1 METKLSHRVYNG
13 PILLLLLLYCD
24 AVKCE
29 AVKLT
34 RKIPVISMWTT
45 DDLEN
50 REMEEIMVLD
60 WGKLISLE
68 VKNLVLLKTTGSEPY
83 KLSLHEPYK
92 PSLHKEYGEKFERLF
107 EIVLDAKN
115 SMEEIVYDCM
125 EKFPNENR
133 TTEFI
138 KRMKDL
144 FTEDDNEDDFGAELD
159 RDVNVLEEG
168 GSGDVGNQDNLNEGG
183 DDDRIDV
190 HDVKG
195 KKILSELDEERGVQK
210 KYDSFD
216 GGSKLNDEKLLVQFL
231 LRCSED
237 DDRREVLFETSSG
250 DVLFRQDFESM
261 RPLSPINRNV
271 IDCWSCILNHQESLT
286 GKSSRRFLY
295 LNSSIMSED
304 TLNVSTPS
312 KRSYEIFNNRMERFI
327 SHVQRSLEFN
337 ELKLVFFPIKD
348 EKNLYCLVFNL
359 EKVDYILLDS
369 TNYGAP
375 GMRIYGNIPLL
386 LTIGYKK
393 MNLIKKV
400 TPRRVL
406 VPWQETHA
414 TQDNGVFLMRH
425 METYIGQ
432 EDNNWTVGL
441 VKQESKRDKRLT
453 NLRILYIVRLAMHE
467 ININRSKLQE
477 HVLEFGKIDFAT
489 RDSLMNKG
497 FACEKYKG
505 RTVSMIG

>member
-1 METKLSHRVYNG
+1 MMW
-13 PILLLLLLYCD
+13 LLYCD

-50 REMEEIMVLD
+50 REMEEIISGGFGL
-60 WGKLISLE
+60 GKVVEDDEGPSTRFNTIE
-68 VKNLVLLKTTGSEPY
+68 EQTTSIE
-83 KLSLHEPYK
+83 
-92 PSLHKEYGEKFERLF
+92 EYGEKFERLF
-107 EIVLDAKN
+107 KIVLDAKN
-115 SMEEIVYDCM
+115 
-125 EKFPNENR
+125 K
-133 TTEFI
+133 
-138 KRMKDL
+138 
-144 FTEDDNEDDFGAELD
+144 DDNEDDFGAELD
-159 RDVNVLEEG
+159 RDVNVLEIG
-168 GSGDVGNQDNLNEGG
+168 GSGDV
-183 DDDRIDV
+183 
-190 HDVKG
+190 
-195 KKILSELDEERGVQK
+195 ELDEERGVQK

-216 GGSKLNDEKLLVQFL
+216 GGSKLSDEKKLLVQFL

-286 GKSSRRFLY
+286 SKSSRRFLY

-337 ELKLVFFPIKD
+337 ELKLVFFLIKD

-386 LTIGYKK
+386 LNQKEIKGLPTYASYTLSDLPCMKSTLIEANFKNMYW
-393 MNLIKKV
+393 NLGKL
-400 TPRRVL
+400 TL
-406 VPWQETHA
+406 QLET
-414 TQDNGVFLMRH
+414 T
-425 METYIGQ
+425 
-432 EDNNWTVGL
+432 
-441 VKQESKRDKRLT
+441 
-453 NLRILYIVRLAMHE
+453 
-467 ININRSKLQE
+467 
-477 HVLEFGKIDFAT
+477 
-489 RDSLMNKG
+489 
-497 FACEKYKG
+497 
-505 RTVSMIG
+505 

>member
-1 METKLSHRVYNG
+1 
-13 PILLLLLLYCD
+13 
-24 AVKCE
+24 
-29 AVKLT
+29 
-34 RKIPVISMWTT
+34 MWTT

-50 REMEEIMVLD
+50 REMEEIIYGGFGL
-60 WGKLISLE
+60 GKVVEDEEGPSTRFNTIE
-68 VKNLVLLKTTGSEPY
+68 EQTTSIE
-83 KLSLHEPYK
+83 
-92 PSLHKEYGEKFERLF
+92 EYGEKFERLF

-115 SMEEIVYDCM
+115 
-125 EKFPNENR
+125 K
-133 TTEFI
+133 
-138 KRMKDL
+138 
-144 FTEDDNEDDFGAELD
+144 DDNEDNFGAELD
-159 RDVNVLEEG
+159 RDANVLEEG

-216 GGSKLNDEKLLVQFL
+216 GGSKLSDEKKLLVQFL

-261 RPLSPINRNV
+261 RPLSPINRNI

-286 GKSSRRFLY
+286 SKSSRHFLY
-295 LNSSIMSED
+295 LNSSILSED

-312 KRSYEIFNNRMERFI
+312 KRSYEIFNNRMEHFI

-348 EKNLYCLVFNL
+348 EKNLYSLVFNL
-359 EKVDYILLDS
+359 EKVDYILLNS

-386 LTIGYKK
+386 LKKYFINYLKTVGYKK

-441 VKQESKRDKRLT
+441 GKQESKRDKRLT

-477 HVLEFGKIDFAT
+477 QVLEFGKIDFAT
-489 RDSLMNKG
+489 
-497 FACEKYKG
+497 
-505 RTVSMIG
+505 

>member
-1 METKLSHRVYNG
+1 METKLSNRVLQRANS
-13 PILLLLLLYCD
+13 IV
-24 AVKCE
+24 A

-50 REMEEIMVLD
+50 REMEEIISGGFGL
-60 WGKLISLE
+60 GKVVEDEEGPSTRYNTIE
-68 VKNLVLLKTTGSEPY
+68 EQTTSIE
-83 KLSLHEPYK
+83 
-92 PSLHKEYGEKFERLF
+92 EYGEKFERLF

-115 SMEEIVYDCM
+115 SMEEIVSDCM
-125 EKFPNENR
+125 AKFPNENR
-133 TTEFI
+133 TIEFI

-159 RDVNVLEEG
+159 RYVNVIEEG

-183 DDDRIDV
+183 DDDMIDV

-216 GGSKLNDEKLLVQFL
+216 GGSKLSDEKKLLVQFL

-237 DDRREVLFETSSG
+237 DDRKEVLFETSSG

-261 RPLSPINRNV
+261 RPFSPINRNV

-286 GKSSRRFLY
+286 SKSSRRFLY
-295 LNSSIMSED
+295 LNSNIM
-304 TLNVSTPS
+304 
-312 KRSYEIFNNRMERFI
+312 
-327 SHVQRSLEFN
+327 
-337 ELKLVFFPIKD
+337 VFFPIKD
-348 EKNLYCLVFNL
+348 EKYLYCLVFNL

-375 GMRIYGNIPLL
+375 GMRIYGSIPLL
-386 LTIGYKK
+386 LKKYFINYLKTVGYKK

-414 TQDNGVFLMRH
+414 TQDKRFSD
-425 METYIGQ
+425 ETHG
-432 EDNNWTVGL
+432 DLHWT
-441 VKQESKRDKRLT
+441 
-453 NLRILYIVRLAMHE
+453 
-467 ININRSKLQE
+467 
-477 HVLEFGKIDFAT
+477 
-489 RDSLMNKG
+489 
-497 FACEKYKG
+497 G
-505 RTVSMIG
+505 R

>member
-1 METKLSHRVYNG
+1 MTKSTARR
-13 PILLLLLLYCD
+13 PIAEDNIQKMMMGTIILLYCD

-50 REMEEIMVLD
+50 REMEEIISGGFGL
-60 WGKLISLE
+60 GKVVEDEEGPSTRFNTIE
-68 VKNLVLLKTTGSEPY
+68 EQTTSIE
-83 KLSLHEPYK
+83 
-92 PSLHKEYGEKFERLF
+92 EYGEKFERLF

-115 SMEEIVYDCM
+115 SMEEIVSDCM
-125 EKFPNENR
+125 AKFPNENR

-183 DDDRIDV
+183 DDDMIDV

-216 GGSKLNDEKLLVQFL
+216 GGSKLSDEKKLLVQFL

-237 DDRREVLFETSSG
+237 DDR
-250 DVLFRQDFESM
+250 
-261 RPLSPINRNV
+261 
-271 IDCWSCILNHQESLT
+271 
-286 GKSSRRFLY
+286 
-295 LNSSIMSED
+295 SIMSED

-386 LTIGYKK
+386 LTVGYKK

-441 VKQESKRDKRLT
+441 GKQESKRDKRLT

-467 ININRSKLQE
+467 ININRSKLQ
-477 HVLEFGKIDFAT
+477 VLEFGKIDFAT

-497 FACEKYKG
+497 MHARNIKEG
-505 RTVSMIG
+505 LSR

>member
-1 METKLSHRVYNG
+1 MDISSAIGKLRIHILVPEKLLSFTNVLIFFAKNLKSHSRLHFSRPY
-13 PILLLLLLYCD
+13 LLYCD

-50 REMEEIMVLD
+50 REMEEIIYGGFGL
-60 WGKLISLE
+60 GKVVEDEEEPSTRFNTIE
-68 VKNLVLLKTTGSEPY
+68 EQTTSIE
-83 KLSLHEPYK
+83 
-92 PSLHKEYGEKFERLF
+92 EYGEKFERLF

-115 SMEEIVYDCM
+115 SMEEIVSDCM
-125 EKFPNENR
+125 AKFPNENR

-144 FTEDDNEDDFGAELD
+144 FTEDDNEDDFDAELD

-168 GSGDVGNQDNLNEGG
+168 GSGDVGNQGNLNEGG
-183 DDDRIDV
+183 DDDMIDV

-216 GGSKLNDEKLLVQFL
+216 GGSKLSDEKKLLVQFL

-286 GKSSRRFLY
+286 SKSSRRFLY

-337 ELKLVFFPIKD
+337 ELQLVFFPIKD

-359 EKVDYILLDS
+359 EKVDYILLYS

-386 LTIGYKK
+386 L
-393 MNLIKKV
+393 
-400 TPRRVL
+400 
-406 VPWQETHA
+406 
-414 TQDNGVFLMRH
+414 
-425 METYIGQ
+425 

-441 VKQESKRDKRLT
+441 GKQESKRDKRLT

-497 FACEKYKG
+497 MHARNTKEG
-505 RTVSMIG
+505 LS